1 MNLFNDYQTYYKQI
15 ESRLEAAAVDDYSRQ
30 KQRDNRVSHWLHFA
44 KHTVVRFEFT
54 RIGQLIGS
62 PPRRVRHGNSGTRE
76 GTIDLDRI
84 PKKNHPKGPRLSKR
98 KIIRYFD
105 RTRSRQ
111 AWRSF
116 YRRNFIASFAW
127 WNDETNE
134 YTTDPSELVAS
145 GQVPPLRGIA
155 LSRGQERRAARI
167 IRHQKR
173 KENGRPTR
181 TN

>member
-30 KQRDNRVSHWLHFA
+30 KLRDNRVTHWLHFA

-62 PPRRVRHGNSGTRE
+62 PHRRVRHGNSGTRE

-84 PKKNHPKGPRLSKR
+84 PKDKHPKGPRMSKR

-105 RTRSRQ
+105 RHDHGRRGVHFTAGTLLPRLLGGMTKRTNTPPTHPSWWHRG
-111 AWRSF
+111 R
-116 YRRNFIASFAW
+116 YRRCAVS
-127 WNDETNE
+127 
-134 YTTDPSELVAS
+134 
-145 GQVPPLRGIA
+145 
-155 LSRGQERRAARI
+155 
-167 IRHQKR
+167 H
-173 KENGRPTR
+173 
-181 TN
+181 